1 MPGSIT
7 PQTAYPQLGA
17 IRAKVIINEEKYNLY
32 ITLGGILR
40 KTGLIGIFVLYL
52 QHLFMKHI
60 FTALLLLLTS
70 FSVFS
75 QKNDTLKQLLTQ
87 IIAHAEEASL
97 YRNKVNWDSVK
108 IKVSDLA
115 KDAQTVQELAP
126 CLKYLIKSMGDEHAR
141 IFHNNRI
148 IAYHYGEQKNHQKT
162 FDSDIYG
169 DVQSGQ
175 VYEFEARLLK
185 DNVGYVRIVG
195 MPMGDNEQMAK
206 GIQDKVCELIAAG
219 AQKWILDLR
228 YNGGGNMHPMAE
240 GITPLIGDGYVG
252 GSQGL
257 TPAENATWT
266 VKNGDFFYDDYS
278 IGLKNDCAL
287 KSLPKVAVLTSV
299 YTASSGEAIAVMF
312 KNRKKTRFFGEKT
325 MGMITVTDWAVLNES
340 TAMTISV
347 SYYKDRKG
355 KVYTQ
360 FVDVDEEIP
369 FVQKPLLDND
379 VAVEKALLWLKG
391 R

>member
-1 MPGSIT
+1 
-7 PQTAYPQLGA
+7 
-17 IRAKVIINEEKYNLY
+17 
-32 ITLGGILR
+32 
-40 KTGLIGIFVLYL
+40 
-52 QHLFMKHI
+52 MKPI
-60 FTALLLLLTS
+60 FTLLFLFAS
-70 FSVFS
+70 FSLFS
-75 QKNDTLKQLLTQ
+75 QKSDTLKQLLSQ
-87 IIAHAEEASL
+87 IVAHAESASL

-108 IKVSDLA
+108 MKVSDLA
-115 KDAQTVQELAP
+115 KDAQSVPELAP
-126 CLKYLIKSMGDEHAR
+126 SLKYLLKSMGDEHGR

-148 IAYHYGEQKNHQKT
+148 IAYNYGDLKPHQKT
-162 FDSDIYG
+162 FNSDIYG

-219 AQKWILDLR
+219 AKKWILDLR

-240 GITPLIGDGYVG
+240 GITPLIGNGYVG

-257 TPAENATWT
+257 TPAENASWT

-278 IGLKNDCAL
+278 IGLKNDCPI

-312 KNRKKTRFFGEKT
+312 KNRKKTRFLGENT
-325 MGMITVTDWAVLNES
+325 LGMITVTDWTVLDAS
-340 TAMTISV
+340 TAMTIAV

-355 KVYTQ
+355 RVYTQ
-360 FVDVDEEIP
+360 FVDVDEEVP
-369 FVQKPLLDND
+369 FVQKPLSEND
-379 VAVEKALLWLKG
+379 AAVEKALLWLKG